1 MSWERSSARYTVKS
15 SVNESCYTAVRGC
28 TQFCKHLE
36 RAHIVFP
43 SQRDKGARTLITQT
57 QGYADESQDGVL
69 GGLMIPSEKGECSN
83 AGGGILNTQTICFGF
98 SPLGTYFYIQFYLGI
113 IHLD

>member
-1 MSWERSSARYTVKS
+1 M
-15 SVNESCYTAVRGC
+15 
-28 TQFCKHLE
+28 
-36 RAHIVFP
+36 FP

-98 SPLGTYFYIQFYLGI
+98 LPPGDLFLHTVLFRYNTFRLNCKNLNSTI
-113 IHLD
+113 